1 MRQRPSAS
9 SAIRDS
15 SGVRYLPFHSQE
27 PSGPVNGSSAA
38 RPGLGSIVAW
48 VRVSAPGSGSPHS
61 WPAPLLLASSRSGAL
76 SRSGVSSQ
84 LGASSQPVFQFASPS
99 WLVGLTG
106 PSVVPRSASAH
117 VGVLSQPD
125 VSRGPSAGPPSPS
138 PAGPSPSGT
147 SAAFPGSAAVPYGSS
162 AVTSRS
168 RVSSR
173 SAVPSVLAAWLRPF
187 APLLLLLADPVV
199 VVLADAGL
207 AVLAGAGAAVL
218 AGAGAAGLAGAGAA
232 VLAGAGAAV
241 LADAGLTVLV
251 SGALVLLADA
261 VRVSATL
268 SSATLSSADACAV
281 PALPPL
287 LLCSVP
293 CSGSSRF
300 FSLATAGLG
309 VMSSL

>member
-48 VRVSAPGSGSPHS
+48 VSVSAPGSGSPHS
-61 WPAPLLLASSRSGAL
+61 WPAPLLVASSRSGAL

-147 SAAFPGSAAVPYGSS
+147 SAALPGSAAVSYGSS

-187 APLLLLLADPVV
+187 APLLLLLADAGAA
-199 VVLADAGL
+199 VLADAGA
-207 AVLAGAGAAVL
+207 AVLADAGAAVL
-218 AGAGAAGLAGAGAA
+218 AG
-232 VLAGAGAAV
+232 
-241 LADAGLTVLV
+241 AGLTVLV
-251 SGALVLLADA
+251 SGALLLADT
-261 VRVSATL
+261 VLVSATL
-268 SSATLSSADACAV
+268 SLATLSSAGACAL

-287 LLCSVP
+287 LLCSFP

-300 FSLATAGLG
+300 FSLATGGLG

>member
-84 LGASSQPVFQFASPS
+84 LDSSSQPVFQFASPS

-147 SAAFPGSAAVPYGSS
+147 SAALPGSAAVSYGSS

-187 APLLLLLADPVV
+187 APLLLLADAVV

-207 AVLAGAGAAVL
+207 VVLAD
-218 AGAGAAGLAGAGAA
+218 
-232 VLAGAGAAV
+232 AGAAV
-241 LADAGLTVLV
+241 LADAGAAVLADAGAAVLV

-261 VRVSATL
+261 VLVSATL
-268 SSATLSSADACAV
+268 SSATPSSAGACAV

-300 FSLATAGLG
+300 FSLATGGLG
-309 VMSSL
+309 VMSSLYGDEG

>member
-147 SAAFPGSAAVPYGSS
+147 SAALPGSAAVSYGSS

-187 APLLLLLADPVV
+187 APLLLLLADAGAA
-199 VVLADAGL
+199 VLADAGA
-207 AVLAGAGAAVL
+207 AVLADAGAAVL
-218 AGAGAAGLAGAGAA
+218 AG
-232 VLAGAGAAV
+232 
-241 LADAGLTVLV
+241 AGLTVLV
-251 SGALVLLADA
+251 SGALLLLADT
-261 VRVSATL
+261 VLVSATL
-268 SSATLSSADACAV
+268 SLATLSSAGAC
-281 PALPPL
+281 
-287 LLCSVP
+287 
-293 CSGSSRF
+293 
-300 FSLATAGLG
+300 
-309 VMSSL
+309 

>member
-1 MRQRPSAS
+1 MRQRPSTS

-48 VRVSAPGSGSPHS
+48 VSVSAPGSRSPHS
-61 WPAPLLLASSRSGAL
+61 WPDPLLLASSRSGAL

-84 LGASSQPVFQFASPS
+84 LDSSSQPVFQFASPS

-147 SAAFPGSAAVPYGSS
+147 SAALPGSAAVSYGSS

-187 APLLLLLADPVV
+187 APLLLLLLADAGAA
-199 VVLADAGL
+199 VLADAGA
-207 AVLAGAGAAVL
+207 AVLADAGAAVL
-218 AGAGAAGLAGAGAA
+218 AG
-232 VLAGAGAAV
+232 
-241 LADAGLTVLV
+241 AGLTVLV
-251 SGALVLLADA
+251 SGALLLADT
-261 VRVSATL
+261 VLVSAT
-268 SSATLSSADACAV
+268 
-281 PALPPL
+281 
-287 LLCSVP
+287 
-293 CSGSSRF
+293 
-300 FSLATAGLG
+300 
-309 VMSSL
+309 

>member
-1 MRQRPSAS
+1 MRQRPSTS

-48 VRVSAPGSGSPHS
+48 VSVSAPGSRSPHS
-61 WPAPLLLASSRSGAL
+61 WPDPLLLASSRSGAL

-84 LGASSQPVFQFASPS
+84 LDSSSQPVFQFASPS

-147 SAAFPGSAAVPYGSS
+147 SAALPGSAAVSYGSS

-187 APLLLLLADPVV
+187 APLLLLLADAVV
-199 VVLADAGL
+199 VVLADAGA
-207 AVLAGAGAAVL
+207 AVLADAGAAVLADAGAAVL
-218 AGAGAAGLAGAGAA
+218 AG
-232 VLAGAGAAV
+232 
-241 LADAGLTVLV
+241 AGLTVLV
-251 SGALVLLADA
+251 SGALLLLADT
-261 VRVSATL
+261 VLVSATL
-268 SSATLSSADACAV
+268 SLATLSSAGACAV

-287 LLCSVP
+287 LLCSFP

-300 FSLATAGLG
+300 FSLATGGLG

>member
-1 MRQRPSAS
+1 MRQRPSTS

-48 VRVSAPGSGSPHS
+48 VSVSAPGSRSPHS
-61 WPAPLLLASSRSGAL
+61 WPDPLLLASSRSGAL

-84 LGASSQPVFQFASPS
+84 LDSSSQPVFQFASPS

-147 SAAFPGSAAVPYGSS
+147 SAALPGSAAVSYGSS

-187 APLLLLLADPVV
+187 APLLLL
-199 VVLADAGL
+199 VLADAGA
-207 AVLAGAGAAVL
+207 AVLADAGAAVLADAGAAVL
-218 AGAGAAGLAGAGAA
+218 AG
-232 VLAGAGAAV
+232 
-241 LADAGLTVLV
+241 AGLTVLV
-251 SGALVLLADA
+251 SGALLLADT
-261 VRVSATL
+261 VLVSATL
-268 SSATLSSADACAV
+268 SLATLSSAGACAV

-287 LLCSVP
+287 LLCSFP

-300 FSLATAGLG
+300 FSLATGGLG